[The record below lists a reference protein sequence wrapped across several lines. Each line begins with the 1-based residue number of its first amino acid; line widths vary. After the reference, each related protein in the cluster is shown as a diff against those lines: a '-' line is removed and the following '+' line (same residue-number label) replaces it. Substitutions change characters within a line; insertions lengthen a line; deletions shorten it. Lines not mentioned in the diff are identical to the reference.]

1 MAAWRSNL
9 PQLMRAMDDA
19 AQKGLLA
26 AAYPVSNQVKRNL
39 KGGYTSGDFVTG
51 ASVNHV
57 TIGQV
62 FREGNGWAIRVGTD
76 LLYNLFWEL
85 GHHNIFTRKFE
96 RVEKW
101 HPALVDSR
109 FESAQAFNRVYK
121 ETLRAHGF

>member
-1 MAAWRSNL
+1 MAAFRSNL
-9 PQLMRAMDDA
+9 PAFIRAMDDA
-19 AQKGLLA
+19 APKGLLA
-26 AAYPVSNQVKRNL
+26 GAYVVANQVKRNL
-39 KGGYTSGDFVTG
+39 RGGYTSGDFVTG

-62 FREGNGWAIRVGTD
+62 FQEGTGWVIKVGTD

-101 HPALVDSR
+101 RPALVDSR
-109 FESAQAFNRVYK
+109 FEAMQAYTRVYTQ
-121 ETLRAHGF
+121 TLHAHGF